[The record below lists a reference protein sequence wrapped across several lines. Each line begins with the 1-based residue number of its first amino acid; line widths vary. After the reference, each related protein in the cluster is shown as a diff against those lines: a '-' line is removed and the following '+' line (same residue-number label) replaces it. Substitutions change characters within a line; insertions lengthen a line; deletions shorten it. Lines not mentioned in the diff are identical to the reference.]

1 MHNSDTIKR
10 LLDRIRRE
18 PTCACTIQFIAVR
31 SPLIIMPETIWIIS
45 TFWDT
50 HTRAELEKERR
61 QCRVVHLL
69 QKRVPTAFD
78 LFRSVENL
86 ITAKMVFWFM
96 YFSARLE
103 GLSWLIGWANTNEW
117 VQRRT
122 DSAHL
127 RVNQYYKHRWHH
139 FNEIYCTKKIR
150 PFISNGGEIK
160 LQICIYIQNLTPAGQ
175 LCFFCSMYR
184 LS

>member
-1 MHNSDTIKR
+1 MHHPIY
-10 LLDRIRRE
+10 RRSL
-18 PTCACTIQFIAVR
+18 ASYYNAGDYLNNKYILR
-31 SPLIIMPETIWIIS
+31 H
-45 TFWDT
+45 T
-50 HTRAELEKERR
+50 HTHTLARGAGKIERR

-139 FNEIYCTKKIR
+139 FNEIYCMKRYALLFQMEERSNYRSVSIYKI
-150 PFISNGGEIK
+150 
-160 LQICIYIQNLTPAGQ
+160 
-175 LCFFCSMYR
+175 
-184 LS
+184 